1 MMAVGSCDPA
11 AASTP
16 IIVAGMSC
24 TPEVVIARNVTIG
37 LVAAS
42 LSGFSA
48 WSSSIALIPSGV
60 AALLRPS
67 MFAAIATTIAPAA
80 G

>member
-1 MMAVGSCDPA
+1 MA
-11 AASTP
+11 
-16 IIVAGMSC
+16 
-24 TPEVVIARNVTIG
+24 RKVTIG

-42 LSGFSA
+42 LSGLRV
-48 WSSSIALIPSGV
+48 WSSSIALMPSGV

-67 MFAAIATTIAPAA
+67 MLAAIASTIAPAA